1 MKLRVLPDA
10 ESVAR
15 EGAAFIAEA
24 AQAAVTARGKFVFA
38 VSGGRTPWV
47 MMRALAQEP
56 LPWDAVHIVQVDE
69 RVAPADDPDRNLA
82 HLRESLLA
90 NAPLPRENIHPM
102 PVEQADLTAAS
113 AAYDETLAKL
123 AGTPPKLDL
132 VHLGLGPDGHTAS
145 LVPGDPVLEVSDV
158 SVGTTGAYQGRR
170 RMTLT
175 YPVLDRARGVLF
187 IVTGEEK
194 VDALARL
201 MAHDPTIPAGRV
213 RPDNALVIADRLAAA
228 GVDHG

>member
-1 MKLRVLPDA
+1 MKLRVLADA

-15 EGAAFIAEA
+15 EGAAYIADA
-24 AQAAVTARGKFVFA
+24 AQAAVKDRGTFIFA

-47 MMRALAQEP
+47 MMRALAREP

-82 HLRESLLA
+82 HLRESLLS
-90 NAPLPRENIHPM
+90 NAPLPPDNIHAM
-102 PVEQADLTAAS
+102 PVEEPDLAAAS
-113 AAYDETLAKL
+113 AAYGRTLEAL
-123 AGTPPKLDL
+123 AGTPPVLDL

-145 LVPGDPVLEVSDV
+145 LVPGDPVLSVSDMP
-158 SVGTTGAYQGRR
+158 VGTTGVYQGRH

-175 YPVLDRARGVLF
+175 YPVLDGARGVLF

-194 VDALARL
+194 VDALKRL
-201 MAHDPTIPAGRV
+201 VAHDPAIPAGRV
-213 RPDNALVIADRLAAA
+213 RPDNALVFADRSAAA